1 MPCDTRAQ
9 SCGQYQ
15 TLEERLRPRSRGLNT
30 RVPLLLAALPCR
42 SQLLPQLSARGP
54 QAQLR
59 VPQVPRCGP
68 CRSPAHQ
75 HRSMERSPDALPTG
89 RGARGRFSDTRDPTR
104 SSPDK
109 TAARCE
115 AGAQCQQHVQATSC
129 LRQRRTQTPL
139 RTAKES
145 QRRRG
150 GRGGRTSNTGTVSDT
165 TPTFLA
171 VSLQHTRRVLW
182 AAFLAGPKHATR
194 HHESNELLYEMLL
207 CCPSVPCRP
216 SNAPSRIQ
224 QLIDQVTHES
234 NRMEAV
240 ANSQQPLALSQE
252 PAPLP
257 SQRVTATL
265 GARWE

>member
-1 MPCDTRAQ
+1 M
-9 SCGQYQ
+9 
-15 TLEERLRPRSRGLNT
+15 
-30 RVPLLLAALPCR
+30 PLLFAALPCR

-59 VPQVPRCGP
+59 VPEVPRCGP
-68 CRSPAHQ
+68 RRSPAHQ
-75 HRSMERSPDALPTG
+75 HRAMERSPDALPTG
-89 RGARGRFSDTRDPTR
+89 RGARGRFSDTRDPAR
-104 SSPDK
+104 GSPDK
-109 TAARCE
+109 TSARCE
-115 AGAQCQQHVQATSC
+115 AGAQCQQHVQAPSC

-171 VSLQHTRRVLW
+171 VSLQYTRRVLR
-182 AAFLAGPKHATR
+182 AAKKKVESYELPYALSRLPQLGQRFL
-194 HHESNELLYEMLL
+194 NEMLL

-234 NRMEAV
+234 NRMGAV

-257 SQRVTATL
+257 SQRATATL